1 MSVMQDQPPGWY
13 RDPVRPNRHRY
24 WTGQDWIGPVGE
36 NLAVWRRAVRC
47 AQTPVSQSP
56 VSQSPMG
63 QSPIAQRQP
72 PTAQLEENAASN
84 AADGGSNA
92 SERTNSSASGAP
104 RRRSMPASSH
114 STDMGPV

>member
-1 MSVMQDQPPGWY
+1 MSVMHDQPPGWY

-47 AQTPVSQSP
+47 AQSP
-56 VSQSPMG
+56 V
-63 QSPIAQRQP
+63 AQRQP
-72 PTAQLEENAASN
+72 PTTQLDAAQLEENAASN
-84 AADGGSNA
+84 AAEGGSNA

-104 RRRSMPASSH
+104 RSRSMPASSH
-114 STDMGPV
+114 STEIGPS

>member
-47 AQTPVSQSP
+47 AQA
-56 VSQSPMG
+56 
-63 QSPIAQRQP
+63 PIAQRQP
-72 PTAQLEENAASN
+72 PPAQLEEKAASN
-84 AADGGSNA
+84 AAEGASNA

-114 STDMGPV
+114 STEIGPS